1 MASPKKTNKKKDI
14 KITSGVLHVNTTQ
27 NNTLIVLTDNDGNK
41 IIGGGTGLLGYKG
54 AKKDTPYAAEMLT
67 KNILKEAQ
75 GFGLKEIGL
84 VIKGIGMARDGVFK
98 AINEVGLIDLLYI
111 KETTP
116 IQFGGVKGIRPK
128 RN

>member
-1 MASPKKTNKKKDI
+1 MIETKLFEVEHDF
-14 KITSGVLHVNTTQ
+14 
-27 NNTLIVLTDNDGNK
+27 
-41 IIGGGTGLLGYKG
+41 Y
-54 AKKDTPYAAEMLT
+54 DTKEQKRYSLCGRNAY

-75 GFGLKEIGL
+75 GFWLKEIWL
-84 VIKGIGMARDGVFK
+84 VIKWIGMARDWVFK

-116 IQFGGVKGIRPK
+116 IQFGWVKGIRPK